1 MSKSSGFAARVDRRT
16 ALACLGGLALAPMA
30 RAADHGFQVI
40 HEFQGVDGIQPN
52 GSLLQ
57 AADGRLWGTAMA
69 GGPRGAG
76 VVFKLSTGGRT
87 KVMHSFTQSGGNAP
101 AAGLTLG
108 ADGLLYGTTST
119 GGDDVSTLF
128 RMDWQGRMTVLHEFT
143 IGGDTGF
150 NPTTELLATTDGNI
164 YGTARDFSR
173 SIAFRLAPTGEV
185 TRLHYFTE
193 DEGSHASTLVQ
204 GPEGA
209 FYGVM
214 TYHGPKNVGTA
225 FRMTP
230 DGVVTVLYAFGR
242 RNGKPHRPNS
252 LMRAADG
259 LFYGTTVFGGAADLG
274 TVFRMTAAGEL
285 TVLHEFAGAD
295 GARPSGRLIQ
305 AANGHLY
312 GVTQAGGRESAGV
325 LYRLATDGSR
335 FRIAHHFVTDA
346 GDPPT
351 PFGSLLEG
359 SDGRLYASTMAG
371 GAAGAGTVYRVKAV

>member
-1 MSKSSGFAARVDRRT
+1 MSNEQDCGPHVSRRT
-16 ALACLGGLALAPMA
+16 ALACLGSLALLPVA

-40 HEFQGVDGIQPN
+40 HEFQGVDGIQPH

-69 GGPRGAG
+69 GGASGAG
-76 VVFKLSTGGRT
+76 VVFKLSTGGRA
-87 KVMHSFTQSGGNAP
+87 KVMHSFTQAGGNAP
-101 AAGLTLG
+101 VAGLTLG

-128 RMDWQGRMTVLHEFT
+128 RMDWQGRMTVMHEFT

-150 NPTTELLATTDGNI
+150 NPTTELLATPDGSI
-164 YGTARDFSR
+164 YGTARDSYR

-185 TRLHYFTE
+185 TRLHYFTA

-204 GPEGA
+204 GLDGA

-214 TYHGPKNVGTA
+214 TYLGAKNAGTA

-230 DGVVTVLYAFGR
+230 EGVVTVLYTFGR
-242 RNGKPHRPNS
+242 RNGKPYGPKS

-259 LFYGTTVFGGAADLG
+259 LFYGTTVFGGAAGLG
-274 TVFRMTAAGEL
+274 TVFRMTAAGEI
-285 TVLHEFAGAD
+285 TVLHEFGGSD

-305 AANGHLY
+305 AANGYLY
-312 GVTQAGGRESAGV
+312 GVAQAGGKEDAGV
-325 LYRLATDGSR
+325 LYRLATDGSQ
-335 FRIAHHFVTDA
+335 FRIVHHFAMDA
-346 GDPPT
+346 SDPT

-359 SDGRLYASTMAG
+359 SDGRLYGSTIAG
-371 GAAGAGTVYRVKAV
+371 GAAGAGTVYRVKPV